1 MAERCKRSPFND
13 GELQE
18 TLDRAGDNGSTVFI
32 MTLKNFAKERE
43 RRVRRFVLDGFDVP
57 SADFA

>member
-32 MTLKNFAKERE
+32 MTLENLAKVRE
-43 RRVRRFVLDGFDVP
+43 RRVRRFVFDGFDVP
-57 SADFA
+57 AADFA